1 MATTSFWRCGWTYG
15 CAACV
20 AWVKVH
26 AAAASIAQL
35 IQTGDMAPEWAH
47 RALVA
52 VMASSAVAK
61 TVLAMANGRIR
72 YGLTVG
78 VGLATMVAGSGVG
91 VM

>member
-1 MATTSFWRCGWTYG
+1 M
-15 CAACV
+15 
-20 AWVKVH
+20 
-26 AAAASIAQL
+26 AQL
-35 IQTGDMAPEWAH
+35 IQTGDMTPEWAH

-52 VMASSAVAK
+52 VMASSAFAK

-91 VM
+91 VMWVV